1 MREIDEKFR
10 SDWCSDRLRGKAV
23 QHVFVGTDELGYP
36 FMQVQ
41 FEDGTELRATG
52 DGMSVA
58 DVIVEVS
65 DD

>member
-1 MREIDEKFR
+1 MRKIDEKHR
-10 SDWCSDRLRGKAV
+10 SDWCSRRLRGKAV
-23 QHVFVGTDELGYP
+23 QHVFVGTDELGRP

-41 FEDGTELRATG
+41 FEDGTELRGTG
-52 DGMSVA
+52 DGWSVS